1 MRFVLGL
8 WLWCAAFQPAWSQGP
23 LSKLTRFPLFGHEY
37 TPLAEWAKAHNL
49 EGRWTRP
56 NEEFTV
62 SSRWSKLV
70 FTVDSRKAELNGV
83 NVWLSAAI
91 ARHNGG
97 AAIAV
102 LDLTSLVHPVLFPTR
117 NRPGNRVRTI
127 CLDAG
132 HGGKD
137 PGNQEGRQQEKK
149 FTLLLAKE
157 TQKLLKEAGFKV
169 VLTRTTD
176 KYIELDARADLARRN
191 GADLFVSLHY
201 NAATSAEAK
210 GAEVYCLTPPG
221 ASSTNARGEGAT
233 PEAYPGNRKDEKNVL
248 LAYQLQKALKTKLGV
263 EDRGVKRA
271 RFAVLR
277 NATMPAALVESGF
290 MTEPGD
296 AKQIYDA
303 LHRRQL
309 ARAIVDGIK
318 AYKRAVER

>member
-1 MRFVLGL
+1 VCSSDLL
-8 WLWCAAFQPAWSQGP
+8 AQ
-23 LSKLTRFPLFGHEY
+23 LTRFTLYGHQCVS
-37 TPLAEWAKAHNL
+37 LAEWAGAYKL
-49 EGRWTRP
+49 ETRWTRP
-56 NEEFTV
+56 DEVTV
-62 SSRWSKLV
+62 TSRWSKLV

-83 NVWLSAAI
+83 TVWLSAAP
-91 ARHNGG
+91 ARHDGT
-97 AAIAV
+97 AALTV
-102 LDLTSLVHPVLFPTR
+102 LDLTSLVHPVLFPAR
-117 NRPGNRVRTI
+117 NRPGERVRTI
-127 CLDAG
+127 CLDPG

-157 TQKLLKEAGFKV
+157 IQTLLKQAGFKV
-169 VLTRTTD
+169 VLTRTSD
-176 KYIELDARADLARRN
+176 KYVELETRTTLARRG

-201 NAATSAEAK
+201 NAAPSAEAR

-233 PEAYPGNRKDEKNVL
+233 SEAYPGNRKDEKNVL

-277 NATMPAALVESGF
+277 NATMPAVLVEGGF
-290 MTEPGD
+290 MTEPAD
-296 AKQIYDA
+296 AKQIYDT

-309 ARAIVDGIK
+309 ARAIVDGIR
-318 AYKRAVER
+318 AYQRAVER